1 MIEPVKNKII
11 PKGFNEGQVRVTNEI
26 IDFIKSD
33 RLEHVLAGYAGTGKT
48 FVLNYII
55 NKLCDFPVCV
65 TAPTHK
71 ALRMIEKQVGR
82 KGKTFQSLHGLRPN
96 LDLANFNI
104 TNPQFDPRGSVHID
118 AYKLIIVDESS
129 MITNDLYKLNT
140 ERCNT
145 YKTKML
151 YVGDP
156 LQLPPVQD
164 EIKLS
169 PIFSLPNVSLLTEIV
184 RQEEGHPLLSVFPML
199 RSDIID
205 KTNNAFEYLMLN
217 RNSMINDTGYR
228 IDNERKFY
236 DNITDY
242 YKLDEIRDNPDCIR
256 TVAYSNDAV
265 SINNREIR
273 KRLFNNSK
281 FLLEDGDVLTAYNTI
296 VDEYNMPIIINSEDY
311 VINSMRDYINQY
323 GIKTYAVNLQSTY
336 DNRLTTT
343 LQIVDHTHDSFII
356 YYNMLNEL
364 HTAAITAPKS
374 ERNKKWVEYYRFK
387 DTLLTMVK
395 FQLNATN
402 KHATVKKDVD
412 YAYSITA
419 HKAQG
424 STYDNVMIDLKDIAY
439 YTKNGRL
446 YERFDKEMVN
456 RLLYVAL
463 SRTKQQAILKM

>member
-1 MIEPVKNKII
+1 MMQPVRNKII

-26 IDFIKSD
+26 VDFINSD

-48 FVLNYII
+48 YVLNYII
-55 NKLCDFPVCV
+55 NKLCNFPVCI

-96 LDLANFNI
+96 LDLANFDI
-104 TNPQFDPRGSVHID
+104 SNPQFDPRGSVHLGS
-118 AYKLIIVDESS
+118 YKMIIPDESS
-129 MITNDLYKLNT
+129 MITDDLYKLNS

-156 LQLPPVQD
+156 LQLPPVQNRTT
-164 EIKLS
+164 LS

-184 RQEEGHPLLSVFPML
+184 RQEEGHPLLSVFPMI
-199 RSDIID
+199 RSDIIN
-205 KTNNAFEYLMLN
+205 KTNKALEYLILN
-217 RNSMINDTGYR
+217 RNNIIDNVGYR
-228 IDNERKFY
+228 IDSDKRFY
-236 DNITDY
+236 DNITEY
-242 YKLDEIRDNPDCIR
+242 YKIDEIRDNPDCIR

-265 SINNREIR
+265 SFNNREIR
-273 KRLFNNSK
+273 KRLFNDSR
-281 FLLEDGDVLTAYNTI
+281 FMLEDGDVLTAYNTI
-296 VDEYNMPIIINSEDY
+296 VDEYNTPIIINSEDY
-311 VINSMRDYINQY
+311 IINSMRDYINQY

-343 LQIVDHTHDSFII
+343 LQIVDHTHDSFMI
-356 YYNMLNEL
+356 YYTMLNDL
-364 HTAAITAPKS
+364 HYAAITAPRG
-374 ERNKKWVEYYRFK
+374 ERGKKWVEYYRFK
-387 DTLLTMVK
+387 DSLLTMVK
-395 FQLNATN
+395 FQLNAAN
-402 KHATVKKDVD
+402 KNATVKKDID

-424 STYDNVMIDLKDIAY
+424 STYDNVMIDLRDIIY
-439 YTKNGRL
+439 YTKNNKL
-446 YERFDKEMVN
+446 YKRFDTEMVN

-463 SRTKQQAILKM
+463 SRTKQQAILKL